1 MIFRTQG
8 QVFFAMVED
17 FQEALAFVGN
27 MDGQRQGVF
36 AVRRQGE
43 TVRVGDE
50 AVVDDLAV
58 ATYLIG

>member
-1 MIFRTQG
+1 MTFRTQG
-8 QVFFAMVED
+8 QVFIAMVED
-17 FQEALAFVGN
+17 FQETLALVGN
-27 MDGQRQGVF
+27 MDCQRQGVF

>member
-1 MIFRTQG
+1 
-8 QVFFAMVED
+8 MVED
-17 FQEALAFVGN
+17 FQETLAFIGN

-43 TVRVGDE
+43 TVRVRDE

>member
-1 MIFRTQG
+1 
-8 QVFFAMVED
+8 MVED
-17 FQEALAFVGN
+17 FQETLAFIGN

-50 AVVDDLAV
+50 AVVDDLAI
-58 ATYLIG
+58 AAYLIG